1 MKRIIFTAII
11 AVLSFQGFGQFLPT
25 AGGTMDGNLI
35 LATGVQLLAPY
46 YGLNAGFAPPTTSA
60 SPAVFWNSTA
70 SRLDIVGSTNGWG
83 FVPNNTSSY
92 PSPVVS
98 IDQNGNVTIT
108 GNSYTYNNLGVAT
121 NTPAGRINV
130 VGKTNNHGGQTIIDD
145 NGAYIPTFA
154 QYKWTATGSNYCQT
168 TIANSLSTRG
178 SMDFQVGAGTGAAIG
193 SDAQTTRMTIL
204 PSGNVLIGKT
214 SENVGANYMLDVNGT
229 ARMNAITVNTTG
241 ADFVFEPKYQLMP
254 LIDLEKYLSQ
264 NHHLPGIAPA
274 QQMQANG
281 LNLGENQTLLLQK
294 VEELTLYLIE
304 KDKQLTEEKQKNEEQ
319 EARISKL
326 EAQMQELIKAKQ

>member
-1 MKRIIFTAII
+1 
-11 AVLSFQGFGQFLPT
+11 
-25 AGGTMDGNLI
+25 
-35 LATGVQLLAPY
+35 
-46 YGLNAGFAPPTTSA
+46 
-60 SPAVFWNSTA
+60 
-70 SRLDIVGSTNGWG
+70 
-83 FVPNNTSSY
+83 
-92 PSPVVS
+92 
-98 IDQNGNVTIT
+98 
-108 GNSYTYNNLGVAT
+108 
-121 NTPAGRINV
+121 
-130 VGKTNNHGGQTIIDD
+130 
-145 NGAYIPTFA
+145 
-154 QYKWTATGSNYCQT
+154 
-168 TIANSLSTRG
+168 
-178 SMDFQVGAGTGAAIG
+178 MDFQVGAGTGAAIG